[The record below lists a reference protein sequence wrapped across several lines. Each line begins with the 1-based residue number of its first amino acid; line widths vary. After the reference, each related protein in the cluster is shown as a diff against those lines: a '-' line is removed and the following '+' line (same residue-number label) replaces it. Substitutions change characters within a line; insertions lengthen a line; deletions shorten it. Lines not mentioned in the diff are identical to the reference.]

1 MVILT
6 RRTSCSLCTCNPL
19 LMSSRRFVRTI
30 VLHFPISTKKSSEA
44 VLNSYCSTP
53 VSNLPQLTNAWRAVI
68 CKSLGGDVPLGHW
81 NPYTVLDH
89 DKLQLLQPHSIWIRC
104 ATVILG
110 CVSIDTLDRPL
121 LSTQSIDTPSAS
133 RLTTSRLILGLHFID
148 PWSICWLTLDRHSI
162 RQQLVESG

>member
-30 VLHFPISTKKSSEA
+30 VLHFTLSTKKSSEA

-53 VSNLPQLTNAWRAVI
+53 VSNLPQLTNAWRVVI
-68 CKSLGGDVPLGHW
+68 CKSLGGGVPLGHW

-89 DKLQLLQPHSIWIRC
+89 DKLQFLQPHSIWIRC

-110 CVSIDTLDRPL
+110 CVLIDTLAQYPIDWHSISIAIDNISTDTWFTLHWPL
-121 LSTQSIDTPSAS
+121 INMLIDT
-133 RLTTSRLILGLHFID
+133 
-148 PWSICWLTLDRHSI
+148 WSTLN
-162 RQQLVESG
+162 QQLVESG